1 MPTTMAE
8 LIQVRPLRP
17 ATAMRPAFE
26 GATVNI
32 LMVGLG
38 CAGDW
43 SRILEVR

>member
-17 ATAMRPAFE
+17 ATAKRPALE
-26 GATVNI
+26 GATVKFI

-38 CAGDW
+38 WIAVG
-43 SRILEVR
+43 